1 LACPIDENVSH
12 FLAAAGY
19 AVKMRIIPKIL
30 TAALPLLAACAGADE
45 TANDRPTVAVTTS
58 VLASIVTELVGD
70 AARVVAIIPDGAD
83 PHDFSPSAKDVE
95 TLNTAALVVAN
106 GLDLEEG
113 LEDVLE
119 NLSAERVFFAADH
132 VTTRSLK
139 DEDHDEN
146 ADHDDDKDDHGHDG
160 DADHDHDKDD
170 HGHDGSDPHIWLS
183 PFTVSEFIP
192 ALSAALSAT
201 LGSDFASAADEMVAK
216 LLQLDA
222 DIAAQVNALAA
233 CELVTGH
240 DELGYFADRYGC
252 EVIGTVIPSSTTSA
266 EATAKQLAE
275 LKDIIDEHDVRA
287 IFTGVGTPQ
296 KVAERIAK
304 ETGVQLVE
312 LATHV
317 VGEEKNYDQFMRS
330 VADTIVNALS

>member
-1 LACPIDENVSH
+1 L
-12 FLAAAGY
+12 
-19 AVKMRIIPKIL
+19 
-30 TAALPLLAACAGADE
+30 
-45 TANDRPTVAVTTS
+45 
-58 VLASIVTELVGD
+58 
-70 AARVVAIIPDGAD
+70 
-83 PHDFSPSAKDVE
+83 
-95 TLNTAALVVAN
+95 
-106 GLDLEEG
+106 
-113 LEDVLE
+113 
-119 NLSAERVFFAADH
+119 
-132 VTTRSLK
+132 
-139 DEDHDEN
+139 
-146 ADHDDDKDDHGHDG
+146 
-160 DADHDHDKDD
+160 
-170 HGHDGSDPHIWLS
+170 
-183 PFTVSEFIP
+183 
-192 ALSAALSAT
+192 
-201 LGSDFASAADEMVAK
+201 VAK
-216 LLQLDA
+216 LLQLDT
-222 DIAAQVNALAA
+222 DIAAQVNALVA

-266 EATAKQLAE
+266 EATAKQLAG

>member
-1 LACPIDENVSH
+1 MI
-12 FLAAAGY
+12 
-19 AVKMRIIPKIL
+19 
-30 TAALPLLAACAGADE
+30 AALPLLAACAGADE
-45 TANDRPTVAVTTS
+45 TANDRPTVAVTTT

-146 ADHDDDKDDHGHDG
+146 ADHDE
-160 DADHDHDKDD
+160 DKDD

-201 LGSDFASAADEMVAK
+201 LGGDFASAADEMVAK

>member
-1 LACPIDENVSH
+1 
-12 FLAAAGY
+12 
-19 AVKMRIIPKIL
+19 MRIIPKIMI
-30 TAALPLLAACAGADE
+30 AALPLLGACAGADE
-45 TANDRPTVAVTTS
+45 TVNDRLTVAVTTT

-70 AARVVAIIPDGAD
+70 AARVVAIIPDGTD

-119 NLSAERVFFAADH
+119 NLCAERVFFAADH

-146 ADHDDDKDDHGHDG
+146 ADHDE
-160 DADHDHDKDD
+160 DKDD

-192 ALSAALSAT
+192 ALSAALSTT
-201 LGSDFASAADEMVAK
+201 LGGDFASAADELVAK
-216 LLQLDA
+216 LLQLDT
-222 DIAAQVNALAA
+222 DIAAQVNALVA